1 MHDAFLQTLK
11 CTVHTR
17 ASYDTLESA
26 WDFNMTVYLQK
37 REREREREILSR
49 ERERETDRQTERER
63 ESENH
68 RERKREREREKLTSR
83 RGVPKGSKKA
93 KFGTKLQRAVVL
105 RASLSFASFILASRK
120 FSAVGSKYTL
130 ATSRHRRLF
139 YGCRL

>member
-37 REREREREILSR
+37 RERERERERDSFKR
-49 ERERETDRQTERER
+49 ERERQTDRQTERER

-68 RERKREREREKLTSR
+68 RERKRERERSLLRAEGYRK
-83 RGVPKGSKKA
+83 VPKR
-93 KFGTKLQRAVVL
+93 Q
-105 RASLSFASFILASRK
+105 SLE
-120 FSAVGSKYTL
+120 
-130 ATSRHRRLF
+130 
-139 YGCRL
+139 